1 VGRGFCGPFF
11 VKELFSLLMIVTE
24 QNTFHAFLSRQDET
38 SWVKVLSRLV
48 PTIHPVDQAATR
60 VWFAF
65 WPLKLARSL
74 RETSDPALVAKRFL
88 LDGNYRLEHQID
100 SSVEFLYASRYW
112 SAVKKAVLVYAESAN
127 QPDILSLEEQIC
139 RIAEG
144 IAREQ
149 HAAES
154 VVLGVTAVAVM
165 ILQQVGVQTFAQA
178 AAKPYQM
185 PESRRT
191 PEEVLRSRQEQKK
204 NGFFNFLHKI
214 DKRLTVTFDET
225 RGDGCFHVINS
236 QDLSMAS
243 AGDLRN
249 YQDKDHRRIAG
260 PIPAQCRSGAC
271 GYCWVGVLSGQENLS
286 PVSPFERRRLNYFG
300 YATRDMGTES
310 HPPVRLAC
318 QAKSQGNLTIVIPPW
333 NGVLNGRE

>member
-1 VGRGFCGPFF
+1 MGRGFCGPFF
-11 VKELFSLLMIVTE
+11 VKELFPFLMIATE
-24 QNTFHAFLSRQDET
+24 QNTFHAFLSQQDEA
-38 SWVKVLSRLV
+38 SWVKSLSKLT

-65 WPLKLARSL
+65 WPLKLAHSL
-74 RETSDPALVAKRFL
+74 KESPDPALVSKHFL
-88 LDGNYRLEHQID
+88 LDGNFYLEQQID

-112 SAVKKAVLVYAESAN
+112 SAVKKSVLVYAESVT
-127 QPDILSLEEQIC
+127 QPDHLSLEDQIR

-154 VVLGVTAVAVM
+154 VVLGVTAVALM
-165 ILQQVGVQTFAQA
+165 ILQQVGVQAFAES

-204 NGFFNFLHKI
+204 NGFFSFLHKI

-225 RGDGCFHVINS
+225 RTDGCFHVINS

-243 AGDLRN
+243 GGDLRN
-249 YQDKDHRRIAG
+249 YADTDPRRIAG

-271 GYCWVGVLSGQENLS
+271 GYCWVGILSGQENLS

-300 YATRDMGTES
+300 YATRDMETES

-318 QAKSQGNLTIVIPPW
+318 QAKSQGNVTIVIPPW